1 MCVSYQLN
9 LPFKDIAK
17 TFKAKPPKAKSW
29 DPSKLERIRPSH
41 LVPVIALDP
50 ETGERVIRM
59 MNWGLPRFDPLKK
72 KYYRF
77 HVFNARD
84 ENVLK
89 YRMFKSN
96 FQKNRCL
103 VPVNPA
109 FIEWQQTG
117 SKAVKKPMF
126 LIGMKPWKSF
136 AFAGFWGT
144 YTLNTETDKQ
154 IDDKRKM
161 NPKYESPR
169 KEYDC
174 FTFITTTP
182 NSVVKPIHPDRMPVI
197 LDPKN
202 YDAWL
207 DPKIESDVLIPL
219 LKPFSAEKMQAKA
232 VEKV

>member
-9 LPFKDIAK
+9 LPFKDIEK
-17 TFKAKPPKAKSW
+17 NFKAKSPKTKSW

-77 HVFNARD
+77 RVFNARD
-84 ENVLK
+84 ENVTK
-89 YRMFKSN
+89 YRMFKGN
-96 FQKNRCL
+96 FQKNRIL
-103 VPVNPA
+103 VPVNPG

-117 SKAVKKPMF
+117 SKAVTKPMF
-126 LIGMKPWKSF
+126 LIGMKPWKLF

-154 IDDKRKM
+154 IDEKGKM
-161 NPKYESPR
+161 NSKYESSR
-169 KEYDC
+169 QEYDC

-182 NSVVKPIHPDRMPVI
+182 NSVVKPIHPERMPVI
-197 LDPKN
+197 LDPEN

-207 DPKIESDVLIPL
+207 DFKIDPEILIPL
-219 LKPFSAEKMQAKA
+219 LKAFPAEKMQAKA
-232 VEKV
+232 VEKN

>member
-1 MCVSYQLN
+1 MCVCYQLN
-9 LPFKDIAK
+9 LPIKDIAK
-17 TFKAKPPKAKSW
+17 TFKAKPPKGTSW

-50 ETGERVIRM
+50 KTGDRIIQM
-59 MNWGLPRFDPLKK
+59 MNWGLPRFDIGTG
-72 KYYRF
+72 KYQRF

-84 ENVLK
+84 ENVTK

-96 FQKNRCL
+96 YQKNRIL
-103 VPVNPA
+103 VPA
-109 FIEWQQTG
+109 TRFIEWKDTG
-117 SKAVKKPMF
+117 EKHKPPY
-126 LIGMKPWKSF
+126 LIGMKPWKPF

-144 YTLNTETDKQ
+144 YKLNTETDKQ
-154 IDDKRKM
+154 IAEKKM
-161 NPKYESPR
+161 VNPKYEPTK
-169 KEYDC
+169 KEFEC

-182 NSVVKPIHPDRMPVI
+182 NEVVKPIHPNRMPVI

-207 DPKIESDVLIPL
+207 DPEIPDAGILRGL
-219 LKPFSAEKMQAKA
+219 LKPYPANKMQAKA